1 MVEGKTV
8 TTIYKLKGTTKHTET
23 FTLGN
28 TTKVT
33 ALSGKE
39 RNVTASVEG
48 EVVILKSDA
57 PNYVTKVEK
66 CGTQLCMVSQGRRSG
81 RGQEGGGQEGHKTEE
96 GSEAFQYIQIT

>member
-33 ALSGKE
+33 GLSGKE

-81 RGQEGGGQEGHKTEE
+81 GGQEGHKTEE
-96 GSEAFQYIQIT
+96 GSQVFK

>member
-33 ALSGKE
+33 GLSGKE

-81 RGQEGGGQEGHKTEE
+81 GGQEGGGQEGHKTEE
-96 GSEAFQYIQIT
+96 GSEAFQ